1 MKGLLLMS
9 TAASSGGEVRKEN
22 WLPEEALMGGR
33 GELPTPE
40 DLGGG
45 VVPAPW
51 GSPSSSS
58 ALTPDARQV
67 HRTESPLPPLCLC
80 HVFHLTRKV

>member
-22 WLPEEALMGGR
+22 WLPEETLMGGR
-33 GELPTPE
+33 GESPTPE

-45 VVPAPW
+45 VMPAPW
-51 GSPSSSS
+51 GSPSSSA

-67 HRTESPLPPLCLC
+67 HGTESPLPPLSLSYIPSD
-80 HVFHLTRKV
+80 